1 MHALML
7 WHALASVIKYTSDL
21 SFLEMLIRALFACS
35 KKFPSELGTISD
47 SVEFILCQYALGCFP
62 MILLL

>member
-7 WHALASVIKYTSDL
+7 WHALASVIKPTGNL
-21 SFLEMLIRALFACS
+21 SFLEMLIRAWFACS
-35 KKFPSELGTISD
+35 KKFPSELCTVSD
-47 SVEFILCQYALGCFP
+47 SVEFLLCQYALGCLP